1 MFKAIIVGNLGGD
14 AELHSENG
22 NDYVTFRVAHTERRG
37 QGEQQTE
44 STTWI
49 SCLMNGK
56 NENFLPYLKKGTTVA
71 VMGDLSLRT
80 YHSEAQHRLVA
91 GANLF
96 VRSCDLVGSRPADVP
111 SRLYDKDGVE
121 HKVFQFF
128 NVQDAKDTQLFSR
141 SGDTFLAD
149 NNGWVTRQQT
159 AQQPQEPGNSDN
171 AEQNE
176 ANTQN
181 NGYDGF

>member
-1 MFKAIIVGNLGGD
+1 MLKAVIVGNLGSD

-56 NENFLPYLKKGTTVA
+56 NEKFLPYLKKGTTVA
-71 VMGDLSLRT
+71 VMGELTLRT
-80 YHSEAQHRLVA
+80 YHSETQHRLVA

-111 SRLYDKDGVE
+111 SRLYDRDGVE

-128 NVQDAKDTQLFSR
+128 NVQDAKDMQLFSR
-141 SGDTFLAD
+141 SGDSFMAD
-149 NNGWVTRQQT
+149 ANGWVTRQQAT
-159 AQQPQEPGNSDN
+159 QQNQDQANSSVT
-171 AEQNE
+171 EQNE
-176 ANTQN
+176 ANEQT
-181 NGYDGF
+181 NGYDVF